1 MIILLPIGL
10 IITISVIENF
20 PELYTHSK
28 KKIVIELVL
37 INYATKPDLK
47 SAAGVDTSNFAK
59 KVDLASL
66 KPDISKLGPTP
77 VDLCKLSDIEKYK
90 AVQNNECKKLVKK
103 VNGIQTTDI
112 SNLVRIKLT
121 ITQKFVKMKRK
132 YLIMIMVDILL
143 HKNLEELI

>member
-1 MIILLPIGL
+1 M
-10 IITISVIENF
+10 
-20 PELYTHSK
+20 
-28 KKIVIELVL
+28 IELVL
-37 INYATKPDLK
+37 FNYATKPDLK

-66 KPDISKLGPTP
+66 KPDISKLEPTP

>member
-1 MIILLPIGL
+1 MIILLPVGL

-37 INYATKPDLK
+37 FNYATKPDLK
-47 SAAGVDTSNFAK
+47 SAADVDTSNFAK

-66 KPDISKLGPTP
+66 KPDISKLEPTP